1 MRARAELAVVQ
12 APAAEGRTRSRVSR
26 LRSDGPVLLRPAIAT
41 GAEPLRR
48 WDLDGPGTARVARVA
63 GAGGPLGGDD
73 LRLRVDVGPGA
84 ALVLRDVSA
93 TVALPGP
100 HGEVSHADTS
110 VRVGRGATLVW
121 LPEPVIAARGCDHR
135 VSTLVDLDR
144 GARLVVREE
153 LLLGRYGESQS
164 PGTVRQRLRVCVE
177 GRPVYD
183 QEIAVGPGAPGWRGS
198 AVTGGRPALGNVLVL
213 DPEWGTGRYG
223 LPLVEARADAALAAL
238 LPLSDAAV
246 LLTALA
252 DDALALRRVL
262 DAGLAGLEEASAPV
276 SAPVRAPGGEPRT
289 RQNCARIVGR

>member
-1 MRARAELAVVQ
+1 MRARAELAVAL
-12 APAAEGRTRSRVSR
+12 APAAGGRTRSRVSR

-48 WDLDGPGTARVARVA
+48 WDLEGPGAARVARVA

-100 HGEVSHADTS
+100 HGDVSRMDTS

-121 LPEPVIAARGCDHR
+121 LPEPVIAARGCDHH
-135 VSTLVDLDR
+135 VSTRVDLDR

-153 LLLGRYGESQS
+153 LLLGRYGEAET

-183 QEIAVGPGAPGWRGS
+183 QEIAVGPGAPGWQGA

-223 LPLVEARADAALAAL
+223 LPRVEARADAAL

-262 DAGLAGLEEASAPV
+262 DAGLAGLEDGAVPAEAPAAGPAPECEPATV
-276 SAPVRAPGGEPRT
+276 PG
-289 RQNCARIVGR
+289 